1 MIDGKGDQQFTNSQK
16 KRRTNVRDYID
27 LRCQGRSRG
36 LETWQLLNFASPQN
50 YIHRDTENNVLV
62 EVPGD
67 V

>member
-1 MIDGKGDQQFTNSQK
+1 MP
-16 KRRTNVRDYID
+16 
-27 LRCQGRSRG
+27 RSFKS
-36 LETWQLLNFASPQN
+36 LETWHLLNFASPQN